1 MTVQGLRRRMRGAM
15 RRLLLLPLGIAPAGL
30 AAEALTRA
38 WDEAEVRVST
48 RTKTLTFFAPT
59 PILRMRAASLLSK
72 EPETIEW
79 LDSLTPGDVL
89 WDVGANIGLFS
100 LYAAAER
107 SCVVRAFEPSAANYA
122 ILARNV
128 QINDLEHR
136 ITAYALALA
145 GETCLGVLNLDSTA
159 IGTAMNEFGRAG
171 DKSRYSANTHPRGH
185 GMIGFTIDEFVSR
198 FSPPLP
204 THIKLDVDGLEWPI
218 LQGAIATLK
227 SPQLKSIIV
236 ELSITDRAE
245 RERSIDLLK
254 SCGLHLKSQGRP
266 QGEPS
271 EQGANHLFVRA

>member
-1 MTVQGLRRRMRGAM
+1 MPGLRRKVRGAM
-15 RRLLLLPLGIAPAGL
+15 HRLLLLPLGLAPEGIAS
-30 AAEALTRA
+30 EALSRA
-38 WDEAEVRVST
+38 WDDAEVRVPT
-48 RTKTLTFFAPT
+48 RTKTIAFFAPT

-79 LDSLTPGDVL
+79 LDGLTADDVL
-89 WDVGANIGLFS
+89 WDVGANIGVFS

-107 SCVVRAFEPSAANYA
+107 SCRVLAFEPSAANYA
-122 ILARNV
+122 VLARNV

-136 ITAYALALA
+136 ITAYALALS

-171 DKSRYSANTHPRGH
+171 DKSRYSANAHPRGH
-185 GMIGFTIDEFVSR
+185 GMIGFTIDEFVTR
-198 FSPPLP
+198 FTPPLP
-204 THIKLDVDGLEWPI
+204 TRIKLDVDGLEWPI

-227 SPQLKSIIV
+227 SPQLQSIIV

-245 RERSIDLLK
+245 RERSIELLK
-254 SCGLHLKSQGRP
+254 SCGLLLKSQGPP